1 MRRARS
7 IAVTAGVLG
16 LALASAATA
25 QSPLGTPLPADQR
38 FEFPEY
44 GIAVSLPYS
53 YINKGQWASPSLP
66 IFEMVIA
73 AAPLEGP
80 GECVIETFDF
90 TGVEPG
96 KMAETLGV
104 VAGYPEFEI
113 AERLGGLDALPAGD
127 YVRMSAAYA
136 PGGEPGASVAYVFPT
151 ADGYSWLWCSTTD
164 APPADDWLSIA
175 ESVEFLPEEE

>member
-53 YINKGQWASPSLP
+53 YINDWASPSLP

-80 GECVIETFDF
+80 GECAIETFDF

-113 AERLGGLDALPAGD
+113 AERLGGVDALPAGD

-136 PGGEPGASVAYVFPT
+136 PGGQPGASVAYVFPT
-151 ADGYSWLWCSTTD
+151 PVGYSWLWCSTTD

-175 ESVEFLPEEE
+175 ESVEFLPEQE